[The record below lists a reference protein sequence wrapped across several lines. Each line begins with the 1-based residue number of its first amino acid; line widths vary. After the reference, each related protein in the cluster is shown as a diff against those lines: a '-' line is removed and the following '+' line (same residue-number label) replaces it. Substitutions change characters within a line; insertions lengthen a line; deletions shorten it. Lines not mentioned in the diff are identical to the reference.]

1 MLFQRTDVKK
11 NFTTLGQI
19 EIDKRNAFSDGKN
32 GFQISPVMQELMVYA
47 GQLDCYGKSHEVIKQ
62 FLQVEVNAAQVYRVT
77 DTYGSELGK
86 TVNETKTLPPVKR
99 QDTLYVQADG
109 SMILTR
115 EEKWKEVKVGRIFNS
130 SDCIKTDEK
139 PGWIKQSQYI
149 AHLGDHR
156 SFIEQTDKLIESYGS
171 LGGRLVFIC
180 DGAPWI
186 RNWITDTFPDA
197 LSILDYYHATQ
208 YLYPFSE
215 SYFKD
220 KQQAHSWIEV
230 QKKLL
235 LNSEV
240 TVVMDNIRKLSPD
253 HPQARK
259 VLEYYYTNKDRMD
272 YKKYLQIG
280 CGIIGSGAIESAH
293 RTVVQKRLKL
303 SGQRWTKTG
312 AQNMLNLRVTQ
323 MNGQW
328 NKVVKLVQTE
338 FRAAA

>member
-1 MLFQRTDVKK
+1 M
-11 NFTTLGQI
+11 GQI
-19 EIDKRNAFSDGKN
+19 EIDKRHAFSEGKN

-77 DTYGSELGK
+77 DTYGAELGK
-86 TVNETKTLPPVKR
+86 TVNGARTLPPVKQ
-99 QDTLYVQADG
+99 QDTLYVEADG

-115 EEKWKEVKVGRIFNS
+115 EEQWKEVKVGRIFNS
-130 SDCIKTDEK
+130 SDCIKIDEK
-139 PGWIKQSQYI
+139 PGWIKRSQYI

-156 SFIEQTDKLIESYGS
+156 SFIEQSDKLIESYGS
-171 LGGRLVFIC
+171 LGERLVFIC

-186 RNWITDTFPDA
+186 RNWIADTFPGA

-215 SYFKD
+215 SCFKD
-220 KQQAHSWIEV
+220 RQKAQQWTEA

-240 TVVMDNIRKLSPD
+240 DRVMDNIRELLPG

-259 VLEYYYTNKDRMD
+259 ILDYYQANKDRMD

-280 CGIIGSGAIESAH
+280 CGLIGSGAIESAH

-303 SGQRWTKTG
+303 SGQRWTKRG
-312 AQNMLNLRVTQ
+312 AQNMLNLRVTH

-328 NKVVKLVQTE
+328 DKVVKLVQTE
-338 FRAAA
+338 FKAAA